1 MTALA
6 DLLIRASIVLA
17 AGLLL
22 AACLRSRSA
31 ALRHAVLAAAVF
43 AAAAVIPLSLL
54 VPAWEITVPAASSP
68 KPHSSRAEAPAAV
81 ASVTLPGEPTARSS
95 PSPSPLAPIWL
106 AGFLASA
113 ATLVAGVARLRRIAA
128 RARRVDD
135 TRWTA
140 IARDVADGFGLSR
153 EVVVLQT
160 DSANLLATWG
170 FVRPRVLLPS
180 HARDWSLDRIRVVL
194 SHEFAHIGRHDWL
207 VQIAAEVLRTILW
220 FHPLMWIA
228 CTRLRRESEQ
238 ACDDAV
244 LAKGVRA
251 GDYAAHLLE
260 LARKCRRPQFP
271 WASALPMAHPSM
283 LERRVSAMLNTQLN
297 RQAVSR
303 RGLAAIAAL
312 LAAIAIPAATLRAVQ
327 APDTLSGAVYDTTGA
342 VLPGV
347 ALTLED
353 ANEFKWS
360 ATSNASGQF
369 QFPRIPA
376 GRYTLAAE
384 LRGFKA
390 LQHEFDLKNARDWDR
405 AITLQVGTLRESIS
419 VQASRIP
426 PPPPPSRAV
435 APAPIRV
442 GGNIRVPSKLK
453 DVKPVYPDAMRAAGR
468 EGVVPI
474 EAIIGVDGTV
484 TSVRVTTA
492 QVHPDFAIAA
502 VDAVRQWLFSPTLLN
517 GQPVE
522 VVMTVT
528 VDFKL
533 GD

>member
-1 MTALA
+1 L
-6 DLLIRASIVLA
+6 
-17 AGLLL
+17 
-22 AACLRSRSA
+22 
-31 ALRHAVLAAAVF
+31 F
-43 AAAAVIPLSLL
+43 
-54 VPAWEITVPAASSP
+54 VPAWEITVPAIASPQASAQ
-68 KPHSSRAEAPAAV
+68 RGDRPAAV
-81 ASVTLPGEPTARSS
+81 AGVPPPAGTMAASS
-95 PSPSPLAPIWL
+95 PSPSPLALIWL
-106 AGFLASA
+106 AGFLASIV
-113 ATLVAGVARLRRIAA
+113 TLAVGVGRLRRIAA
-128 RARRVDD
+128 RASRVDD

-140 IARDVADGFGLSR
+140 IARDVADGYGLSR
-153 EVVVLQT
+153 EVIVLQT

-180 HARDWSLDRIRVVL
+180 HARDWSPERISVVL

-207 VQIAAEVLRTILW
+207 VQITAEVLRTLFW

-271 WASALPMAHPSM
+271 WAAAMPMAHPSM
-283 LERRVSAMLNTQLN
+283 LERRITAMLNTQLD
-297 RQAVSR
+297 RQALSR
-303 RGLAAIAAL
+303 RGLATIAAL
-312 LAAIAIPAATLRAVQ
+312 LLTVALPVATLRAVQ
-327 APDTLSGAVYDTTGA
+327 APDTVSGTVYDVSGA

-353 ANEFKWS
+353 AHEFKWS

-369 QFPRIPA
+369 QFPRIPP

-384 LRGFKA
+384 LPGFKA
-390 LQHEFDLKNARDWDR
+390 LRHQFELKNARDWDR
-405 AITLQVGTLRESIS
+405 AITLQVGTLSESIS

-426 PPPPPSRAV
+426 PPPPATRAQ
-435 APAPIRV
+435 APQPIRV
-442 GGNIRVPSKLK
+442 GGNIRVPTKLE
-453 DVKPVYPDAMRAAGR
+453 DVKPVYPESMRAAGR

-474 EAIIGVDGTV
+474 EAIIGVDGKV

-502 VDAVRQWLFSPTLLN
+502 VDAVRHWLFRPTLLN
-517 GQPVE
+517 GKPVE

-528 VDFKL
+528 IEFKL
-533 GD
+533 AD